1 MFELN
6 CESSTCPAWRSV
18 GNGVLMLCLAR
29 QQYCDFLTVVG
40 ALAKLR
46 KATIS
51 FAFSVCISVRPSVC
65 LSVFRLSACLSHET
79 TQLQLNEFS

>member
-1 MFELN
+1 MFGIN
-6 CESSTCPAWRSV
+6 CKSSICPAWRSV
-18 GNGVLMLCLAR
+18 RLGILVLLFAR
-29 QQYCDFLTVVG
+29 QQYCDFLTAVG

-51 FAFSVCISVRPSVC
+51 FAFSVCISVCLYLSLSLSSV
-65 LSVFRLSACLSHET
+65 CLSHET